1 MASPTAPTPEENK
14 QAPPPFIE
22 QFAHLLTTVGQGATI
37 SKGDSAVA
45 GEDENQTYYRHGEAK
60 IAINPDKLAE
70 AMDNIDKSGPDSYR
84 KHALA
89 IGLPVDPFSPKL
101 LRPVLMGDF
110 QIVWH
115 RWKGQ
120 PEEALVQIKEKQA
133 GRVKHYLTE
142 LQELKNK
149 PQSAPKPGATG
160 TGIKDAV
167 RVGRGGGGGGKRAGS
182 GQAYSFDP
190 AKKEIWGKFDK
201 QKGIIVKAFETA
213 GGTATAA
220 KLVELINLLPE
231 GQKMTTN
238 QPVERVVAFY
248 LAEWKRNGL
257 VVTSDA
263 PASSTPAPAAAT
275 GNAPSA
281 GTEVKVEPPP
291 TEPAAKEPPV
301 DEKKPADTSKLDTT
315 TNKGKKNGKKK

>member
-1 MASPTAPTPEENK
+1 MATSSTPTPSPDHN
-14 QAPPPFIE
+14 QAQPPQPKPFVE
-22 QFAHLLTTVGQGATI
+22 VYAGLLGTVGQGASI
-37 SKGDSAVA
+37 VK
-45 GEDENQTYYRHGEAK
+45 EDETTYYIHGEAK
-60 IAINPDKLAE
+60 ITINPDKLAE
-70 AMDNIDKSGPDSYR
+70 AMDMIDKSGPDNYR
-84 KHALA
+84 KHAIA

-142 LQELKNK
+142 LQELKDK
-149 PQSAPKPGATG
+149 PQSVPKAA
-160 TGIKDAV
+160 GIKDVV
-167 RVGRGGGGGGKRAGS
+167 RGGHGGGGGGKRAGT

-190 AKKEIWGKFDK
+190 AKKDIWGKFDK

-213 GGTATAA
+213 GGTVTAA

-231 GQKMTTN
+231 GQRMTTN

-257 VVTSDA
+257 VITSDA
-263 PASSTPAPAAAT
+263 PAPAAAT
-275 GNAPSA
+275 GGAPSA
-281 GTEVKVEPPP
+281 GTEVKTEPVVQEPP
-291 TEPAAKEPPV
+291 AAVPHGAGAGAV
-301 DEKKPADTSKLDTT
+301 DDKKPDTSKLDTT
-315 TNKGKKNGKKK
+315 KKKNGKKK

>member
-1 MASPTAPTPEENK
+1 MSTAEATPENK
-14 QAPPPFIE
+14 SQEVVVPFVE
-22 QFAHLLTTVGQGATI
+22 QYATLLTTVGQGATI
-37 SKGDSAVA
+37 SKGDLSIA
-45 GEDENQTYYRHGEAK
+45 GEDENLTYYRHGEAK
-60 IAINPDKLAE
+60 IAINPEKLAE

-84 KHALA
+84 KHAIA

-142 LQELKNK
+142 LQDLKNK
-149 PQSAPKPGATG
+149 PQAAPKPGS

-167 RVGRGGGGGGKRAGS
+167 RGGRGGGGGGKRAGS

-190 AKKEIWGKFDK
+190 AKKDIWGKFDK

-213 GGTATAA
+213 GGTATAS

-231 GQKMTTN
+231 GQRMTTN

-263 PASSTPAPAAAT
+263 PAPAAAT

-281 GTEVKVEPPP
+281 GTEVKVEPPAEKP
-291 TEPAAKEPPV
+291 EPEKAAEPKV
-301 DEKKPADTSKLDTT
+301 DTAKLDPT
-315 TNKGKKNGKKK
+315 KGKKNGKKK